1 MKMWSQA
8 EATRYGAA
16 IGRGQFGIHR
26 LARLAD
32 PRDRRADFVDL
43 AAAEFEVF
51 DAEPDGTHVLVGLG
65 VVEPLDQLAQ
75 RGLDVAEQALVA
87 RAFRI
92 FAVQGE
98 ADDGRCGLGCRLGG
112 RTGLRRLFGSLLTCL
127 DRRFGRLL
135 AVVSAALTGF
145 DSTKSLSSDS
155 PSFSCRS
162 AFRHRLLVRRLL
174 LARLG
179 GLGLL
184 RRLWRPCR
192 RRRPVHGRSEPKK
205 TGKLQLQST
214 RPDRHTMIPRH
225 VHFLGWVFLQ
235 PQAA

>member
-8 EATRYGAA
+8 EATRYCAA

-32 PRDRRADFVDL
+32 PRDRRADLVDL

-65 VVEPLDQLAQ
+65 VVEPFDELSQ

-87 RAFRI
+87 RAFGI
-92 FAVQGE
+92 FAAQGE
-98 ADDGRCGLGCRLGG
+98 ADDGRCWLGCRLGG
-112 RTGLRRLFGSLLTCL
+112 RTARRLFGSLLTCL

-135 AVVSAALTGF
+135 AVRFGGLDWLRFHEVIVVEL
-145 DSTKSLSSDS
+145 
-155 PSFSCRS
+155 PSFLVGRL
-162 AFRHRLLVRRLL
+162 FGIRLLFRRLL

-179 GLGLL
+179 GFGLL
-184 RRLWRPCR
+184 RRLGSRVVAGR
-192 RRRPVHGRSEPKK
+192 ANGRSERRK
-205 TGKLQLQST
+205 QE
-214 RPDRHTMIPRH
+214 R
-225 VHFLGWVFLQ
+225 
-235 PQAA
+235 